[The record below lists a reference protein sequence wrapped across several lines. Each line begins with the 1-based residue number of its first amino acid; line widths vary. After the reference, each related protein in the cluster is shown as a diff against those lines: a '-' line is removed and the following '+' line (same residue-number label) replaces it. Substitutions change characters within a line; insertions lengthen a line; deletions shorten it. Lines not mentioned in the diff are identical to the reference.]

1 MPAKKLPR
9 KKRTHVPALDKLQLE
24 AALVRLEALKISGA
38 ATRKLQA
45 ILKAAS
51 NPDNDKIEVIVQ
63 TLQPERKALVTETAK
78 QVRATTREVTARGKA
93 GIMSLSDEEWEK
105 LQNDG

>member
-1 MPAKKLPR
+1 MKLPR
-9 KKRTHVPALDKLQLE
+9 KKRTHVPGLDALSLE
-24 AALVRLEALKISGA
+24 AALARLEALKISGA
-38 ATRKLQA
+38 ATRKLAA

-63 TLQPERKALVTETAK
+63 TLEPERKALVTETAK

-93 GIMSLSDEEWEK
+93 ALNAMSQEEWEQ
-105 LQNDG
+105 LVNDI